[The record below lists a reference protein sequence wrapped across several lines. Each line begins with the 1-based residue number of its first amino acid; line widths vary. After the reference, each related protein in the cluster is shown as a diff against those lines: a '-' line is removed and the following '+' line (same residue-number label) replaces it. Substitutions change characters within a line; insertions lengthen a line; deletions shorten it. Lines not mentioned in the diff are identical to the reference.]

1 MKLTQPVSIGNL
13 TLKNRM
19 VMAPMG
25 VDLGNYDERTRAYYL
40 ARAKGGI
47 GMILCNT
54 LATPEIEGMCP
65 SSLLDADSY
74 EDFRDMTENAHR
86 FNCRVC
92 VQIHPGNGRIT
103 TPPPGRDKPLG
114 ASAVPWMDPR
124 VICEEITRMRSES
137 LKTDFAGLPAMPKRP
152 AQMPLKFTLTADIS
166 LTSS

>member
-92 VQIHPGNGRIT
+92 VQI
-103 TPPPGRDKPLG
+103 L
-114 ASAVPWMDPR
+114 
-124 VICEEITRMRSES
+124 S
-137 LKTDFAGLPAMPKRP
+137 L
-152 AQMPLKFTLTADIS
+152 IHI
-166 LTSS
+166 

>member
-92 VQIHPGNGRIT
+92 VQIHPGN
-103 TPPPGRDKPLG
+103 
-114 ASAVPWMDPR
+114 
-124 VICEEITRMRSES
+124 
-137 LKTDFAGLPAMPKRP
+137 
-152 AQMPLKFTLTADIS
+152 
-166 LTSS
+166 